1 MRKHRIGTFCARTD
15 IGRVR
20 LTNEDQALVLA
31 NAYGDVLMLV
41 ADGMGG
47 HAQGDFASRIALDVL
62 GDAFRNKNRF
72 WTVSSAKKWL
82 KNNIRK
88 ANHQI
93 YQEAQNN
100 DEYRDMGTTLV
111 VALIVGKKVLIAN
124 VGDSRAYFLLDQ
136 HMYRLTEDQ
145 TFVDYLFR
153 TGQIKEEEI
162 KSHPRRHVLLNAV
175 GITPSVNID
184 LNVFTYDNQPIL
196 LCSDGLYNN
205 CSNKEIEVV
214 LMTDDSVDQKCD
226 MLISMANKNGGS
238 DNIAVA
244 LWEANA

>member
-1 MRKHRIGTFCARTD
+1 MKHRVGTYCARTD

-31 NAYGDVLMLV
+31 NAYGDVMMLV

-47 HAQGDFASRIALDVL
+47 HAQGDFASRIAIDVL

-72 WTVSSAKKWL
+72 WSTGSVKKWL
-82 KNNIRK
+82 KKTIRH
-88 ANHQI
+88 ANKQI
-93 YQEAQNN
+93 YQEAQEN
-100 DEYRDMGTTLV
+100 DEYKDMGTTLV
-111 VALIVGKKVLIAN
+111 VALIHKNKVIIAN
-124 VGDSRAYFLLDQ
+124 VGDSRAYFLLEQ
-136 HMYRLTEDQ
+136 KMYRLTEDQ

-162 KSHPRRHVLLNAV
+162 KSHPRRHVLLNAL

-184 LNVFTYDNQPIL
+184 LNVFSYEDQPVM

-205 CSNKEIEVV
+205 LSNKEIEVV
-214 LMTDDSVDQKCD
+214 LLTDDSVDQKCD
-226 MLISMANKNGGS
+226 MLIAIANKNGGS

-244 LWEANA
+244 LWEATT

>member
-1 MRKHRIGTFCARTD
+1 MKHRVGTYCARTD

-31 NAYGDVLMLV
+31 NAYGDVMMLV

-47 HAQGDFASRIALDVL
+47 HAQGDFASHIAIDVL

-72 WTVSSAKKWL
+72 WSTGSVKKWL
-82 KNNIRK
+82 KNTIRH
-88 ANHQI
+88 ANKQI
-93 YQEAQNN
+93 YQEAQAN
-100 DEYRDMGTTLV
+100 DEYKDMGTTLV
-111 VALIVGKKVLIAN
+111 VALIHKNKVLIAN
-124 VGDSRAYFLLDQ
+124 VGDSRAYFLLEQ
-136 HMYRLTEDQ
+136 KMYRLTEDQ

-162 KSHPRRHVLLNAV
+162 KSHPRRHVLLNAL

-184 LNVFTYDNQPIL
+184 LNVFSYEDQPVM

-205 CSNKEIEVV
+205 LSNKEIEVV
-214 LMTDDSVDQKCD
+214 LLTDDSVDQKCD
-226 MLISMANKNGGS
+226 MLIAIANKNGGS

-244 LWEANA
+244 LWEATT

>member
-1 MRKHRIGTFCARTD
+1 MRKQRVGTFCARTD

-47 HAQGDFASRIALDVL
+47 HAQGDFASRIAIEVL
-62 GDAFRNKNRF
+62 GDAFRNINRF
-72 WTVSSAKKWL
+72 WSTSSAKKWI
-82 KNNIRK
+82 KTNIRK
-88 ANHQI
+88 ANKQI

-100 DEYRDMGTTLV
+100 QEYHDMGTTLV
-111 VALIVGKKVLIAN
+111 VGLIHRKKVIIAN

-136 HMYRLTEDQ
+136 QMYRLTEDQ
-145 TFVDYLFR
+145 TFVDYLYR
-153 TGQIKEEEI
+153 IGQITEEEI
-162 KSHPRRHVLLNAV
+162 KFHPRRHVLLNAV

-205 CSNKEIEVV
+205 LSNREIEVV
-214 LMTDDSVDQKCD
+214 LQTDDSVDQKCD